1 MNGDDA
7 ERRAIRDAMDRL
19 FAGKALYSDGKL
31 TVKSLAVEARV
42 KRWVLTHKHTDLKD
56 EFYARIAAQ
65 GSMPDA
71 IRVLHEQISDL
82 KKDRK
87 QDRADLREAVATT
100 KHFARVVQVLTL
112 ENAQLEEL
120 LSGEAPR
127 VTRMHGVSG
136 ADGA

>member
-19 FAGKALYSDGKL
+19 FASKALYSDGKL

-42 KRWVLTHKHTDLKD
+42 KRWVLTHKYTDLKD

-71 IRVLHEQISDL
+71 IRVLHEQISEL
-82 KKDRK
+82 KEDRK

-112 ENAQLEEL
+112 ENAQLEAL
-120 LSGEAPR
+120 LNGEALR
-127 VTRMHGVSG
+127 VTPMRGAPG